1 MKNEHIA
8 IDKAFMLDSSVSHES
23 LDYYLSYGKGI
34 YLNRPGHEL
43 HDRTR
48 STAYTSQLL
57 PRKPADAGGLWILLR
72 ELRCMLR
79 LR

>member
-1 MKNEHIA
+1 MKKEHIA

-43 HDRTR
+43 HDRKR
-48 STAYTSQLL
+48 
-57 PRKPADAGGLWILLR
+57 
-72 ELRCMLR
+72 
-79 LR
+79 